1 MDNIDKQ
8 INDIFYSVDDITP
21 ETEYEIKRLFVH
33 NKFFHSVLRQRLRNK
48 NKKLKLCCRLTSNP
62 IEIMHRRK
70 LIEYLFEFY
79 IGENDIIDLMLLD
92 TKTMYEKIL
101 EIHPNIEKTK

>member
-1 MDNIDKQ
+1 MDNIDKS
-8 INDIFYSVDDITP
+8 INNIFYSTDDITP

-33 NKFFHSVLRQRLRNK
+33 NKFFHSVLKKRLQYK
-48 NKKLKLCCRLTSNP
+48 NKKLKICCRLTSNP
-62 IEIMHRRK
+62 IERIQHAK
-70 LIEYLFEFY
+70 LIEYLFGFY
-79 IGENDIIDLMLLD
+79 INENDIVDLMLLD